1 MGHYSQALTNVQ
13 TLIEQINDKY
23 NFLENQQSSDKPTIL
38 YLFYKSFY
46 FLAKVQKKLCY
57 FNESEKTC
65 NFLIDLVI
73 Q

>member
-23 NFLENQQSSDKPTIL
+23 NFLENQFSSDKPIIL

-46 FLAKVQKKLCY
+46 FLAKV
-57 FNESEKTC
+57 
-65 NFLIDLVI
+65 
-73 Q
+73 